1 MENIDSYFVVFFPGM
16 TEYREAHHKG
26 DYIFDSR
33 VAYQVHKNAK
43 ISFIVNNM
51 FNREVMGRPMDIQ
64 PPRVYV
70 LQLTLKF

>member
-1 MENIDSYFVVFFPGM
+1 MK
-16 TEYREAHHKG
+16 EYRAAHNQG
-26 DYIFDSR
+26 DYIFDYRLS
-33 VAYQVHKNAK
+33 YQVHKNAK

-70 LQLTLKF
+70 VQLTLKF